1 MAESVVSFAVERIGE
16 ALLQKA
22 IFLKGVHEQVDRMQR
37 ELKRMQCF
45 LKDADAKQ
53 QEDERVRN
61 WVYEIRDV
69 AYDAEDA
76 IDAFI
81 FNVESA
87 RTKFF
92 PCRMFQKLV
101 SSCKVGKEIEAIQI
115 KIQDIS
121 KSRETYGINS
131 IGEATSQAGQRLQK
145 LRYISPLVK
154 EEIIVGLEED
164 TDNLVEQLVEGDE
177 RRRAVSIVGMG
188 GIGKTTLAKKVYN
201 DSRVMDH
208 FGFCRAWAY
217 VSQDCRPRDV
227 FQNILNQIPYNP
239 TGDEARKIEKMQEH
253 EFGDFL
259 HERLKEQR
267 FLVVLDDVWES
278 DDWERLAKAFPK
290 ESNGSRLLLT
300 TRKKYVALQ
309 ADAQSVPYE
318 VQILSEAE
326 SWKLFCRSAIPGNVT
341 EICPLELKE
350 VGEKMVTKC
359 AGLPLAIVVLGGLL
373 SSKNQLPTMWEEVFN
388 RLRAHFAE
396 SNGVD
401 AILSLS
407 YIDLAHNLKSCF
419 LYLGLFPEDKVI
431 SKRRL
436 LLLWIAEGFIPQ
448 QDEQRM
454 EDTAEHYLNELI
466 NRNLVQV
473 VSVSV
478 NERVTQCRIHDLV
491 RDLCI
496 KKAKEQ
502 NFFEIKND
510 IVSHSSTSS
519 SLPST
524 KSRRLGIYLDFER
537 YASGQHS
544 TSYVRSL
551 LFFEP
556 QYHSLNFI
564 YKYFKLLRVLDLEA
578 VGVISPPHS
587 LGELI
592 HLRYLTLNM
601 HPIGTKICPYPLSF
615 LGELKGLQ
623 TLGLVFSTEVP
634 VLIQKM
640 ENLRHLSLFYYTTDS
655 KPLLQIDTL
664 RNLQTLSGIY
674 FSDWQQNDTSDFT
687 SLRKLKINVDDAT
700 GAEFSNSIATL
711 ANLRSLYLEA
721 VGPDFIIPCFVMN
734 SWLHLSKLQMK
745 GFIPMLPKA
754 HEFPPSLTQLTLEHA
769 ELGHD
774 HMEILEKL
782 PKLLIFRLRNGA
794 KYLEKEMQVSA
805 DGFPQLKI
813 LQLSG
818 LRRAPSLLNINK
830 GGMPKLTHLQIFEC
844 YFNFNIHGLGELLHL
859 RKVDVTVA
867 YHPWTFSLPYSSE
880 WHEIRS
886 RTEVAKERND
896 IWHFYR

>member
-1 MAESVVSFAVERIGE
+1 MAESAVSFAVERIGD

-53 QEDERVRN
+53 QEDERVRH
-61 WVYEIRDV
+61 WVSEIQDV

-81 FNVESA
+81 FNVESG

-92 PCRMFQKLV
+92 PCRMFKKLV

-154 EEIIVGLEED
+154 EEIIVGLKED
-164 TDNLVEQLVEGDE
+164 TDKLVEQLVKGDE

-201 DSRVMDH
+201 DSQVMGY
-208 FGFCRAWAY
+208 FRFCRAWAY

-227 FQNILNQIPYNP
+227 FQNILNQIPYKPNE
-239 TGDEARKIEKMQEH
+239 DEAKKIEKMQEH

-259 HERLKEQR
+259 HERLKEKR
-267 FLVVLDDVWES
+267 FLVVLDDIWES
-278 DDWERLAKAFPK
+278 DDWKCLAKAFP
-290 ESNGSRLLLT
+290 EENNGSRLLLT
-300 TRKKYVALQ
+300 TRNKNVALQ

-318 VQILSEAE
+318 VKLLSEEE

-341 EICPLELKE
+341 ESCPPELKE
-350 VGEKMVTKC
+350 LGEKMVKKC

-373 SSKNQLPTMWEEVFN
+373 SSRTQLLTVWEEVFN
-388 RLRAHFAE
+388 KLRAHFAV

-407 YIDLAHNLKSCF
+407 YIDLPHNLKSCF

-436 LLLWIAEGFIPQ
+436 LLLWIAEGFITQ
-448 QDEQRM
+448 QDEQRL
-454 EDTAEHYLNELI
+454 EDTAEDYLNELI

-478 NERVTQCRIHDLV
+478 NERVTRCRIHDLV

-510 IVSHSSTSS
+510 IVSPSSTSS

-524 KSRRLGIYLDFER
+524 KSRRLGIYLDFKR
-537 YASGQHS
+537 YASKQNS

-551 LFFEP
+551 LFFGDRP
-556 QYHSLNFI
+556 LSSNFI

-578 VGVISPPHS
+578 VGIISQPNS
-587 LGELI
+587 LGKLV
-592 HLRYLTLNM
+592 HLRYLTLKRVENFND
-601 HPIGTKICPYPLSF
+601 PYLLSF
-615 LGELKGLQ
+615 LGKLKGLQ
-623 TLGLVFSTEVP
+623 TLGVEFSTEVP
-634 VLIQKM
+634 ILIQKM
-640 ENLRHLSLFYYTTDS
+640 ENLRYLFLSYYKKVG
-655 KPLLQIDTL
+655 KPLQIDTL

-674 FSDWQQNDTSDFT
+674 FSDWQQNDTSEFT
-687 SLRKLKINVDDAT
+687 SLRKLKIEVDDVT
-700 GAEFSNSIATL
+700 VAEFSNSIAKL

-721 VGPDFIIPCFVMN
+721 VSPNFIPCFVMN
-734 SWLHLSKLQMK
+734 SWLHLSKLLLK
-745 GFIPMLPKA
+745 GSIPMLPKA
-754 HEFPPSLTQLTLEHA
+754 DEFPPSLTQLTLENIR
-769 ELGHD
+769 LGHG
-774 HMEILEKL
+774 HMMILEKL
-782 PKLLIFRLRNGA
+782 PKLLIFRLRRMS
-794 KYLEKEMQVSA
+794 KYLEEEMQVSA

-818 LRRAPSLLNINK
+818 LRTSPRLLIINK

-844 YFNFNIHGLGELLHL
+844 YFNIDGLGELLHL
-859 RKVDVTVA
+859 RKVDVNVA
-867 YHPWTFSLPYSSE
+867 YHRWISSLPYPSE
-880 WHEIRS
+880 WHKIR
-886 RTEVAKERND
+886 R
-896 IWHFYR
+896 